1 MLNEGERSESNG
13 IRLLRG
19 CFLYRVRTGPSLDV
33 GVNRCERPS
42 LAVMLPSM
50 PLTFFMLLMNACG

>member
-19 CFLYRVRTGPSLDV
+19 CLLLRVRTGPSLDV
-33 GVNRCERPS
+33 GVTGVSDRLWP
-42 LAVMLPSM
+42 
-50 PLTFFMLLMNACG
+50 